1 MLRNLLIYWLILFK
15 PGDFLPD
22 DWLEA
27 GVVYIPDT
35 TVFVASSFKTMRLFV
50 PFPELP
56 RNDVTQLQL
65 ARHNLAQDMTEQW
78 DGTYKGRICSSTVV
92 TESYGNLTACAV
104 IELENEYQQ
113 LQQDYQLFKD
123 KMSLFSNHSNVVHE
137 ETRQKRQ
144 VNVLLAARVAL
155 ILGPKLEAVGCK
167 LFSIFGLC
175 KSKEARHL
183 EKLHEENKRNN
194 WNVDWLNI
202 QTGSAVKI
210 LSAEE
215 LAMRT
220 RVETIRN
227 NTDRNLELL
236 VTQINEMGKNGSA

>member
-1 MLRNLLIYWLILFK
+1 
-15 PGDFLPD
+15 
-22 DWLEA
+22 
-27 GVVYIPDT
+27 
-35 TVFVASSFKTMRLFV
+35 MRFV

-56 RNDVTQLQL
+56 RIDVTQLQL
-65 ARHNLAQDMTEQW
+65 ARHNLAQDVTQQW
-78 DGTYKGRICSSTVV
+78 DGNYKGRICSSTVV
-92 TESYGNLTACAV
+92 TESYGNLTASAV
-104 IELENEYQQ
+104 NELENEY
-113 LQQDYQLFKD
+113 QQDYQLFKD
-123 KMSLFSNHSNVVHE
+123 RMSLFSNHSNVVHE

-144 VNVLLAARVAL
+144 VNVLLAAGAAL

-175 KSKEARHL
+175 KSKEARHI
-183 EKLHEENKRNN
+183 EKLHEENKRSK

-202 QTGSAVKI
+202 QTGSSVKI

-215 LAMRT
+215 LATRT

-236 VTQINEMGKNGSA
+236 VTQINNMGNKWERMSGWGCRITQAYRDGLKVNL